1 MHPLLKKI
9 LDPPLI
15 PIPLIFFDQPI
26 LKLKGNK
33 NALKHENISL
43 APGSRNVCQN
53 KSVEQLRE
61 NGCLPFQKF
70 PEVHRVYKYNQETMR

>member
-53 KSVEQLRE
+53 KSDLSSSQERMV
-61 NGCLPFQKF
+61 
-70 PEVHRVYKYNQETMR
+70 VYHFKSFRKSTGYINTT

>member
-1 MHPLLKKI
+1 MHPLLTKI

-53 KSVEQLRE
+53 KSDLSSSQERMV
-61 NGCLPFQKF
+61 
-70 PEVHRVYKYNQETMR
+70 VYHFKNFRKSTGYINTT